1 MVGRKVGET
10 KGTIVK
16 ALFCPETVFS
26 LIFGLKHLY
35 FQIVVLEET
44 LVNPLDFKETKP
56 VNPKENQP

>member
-1 MVGRKVGET
+1 MGET

-56 VNPKENQP
+56 VNPKGN